1 MAALVAITAGILSKK
16 WSVGF
21 LIGYVL
27 IILGET
33 VIFRMPVDYVRYK
46 LQLFWSYK
54 NWAGAKAE
62 ILANIFVYTPVGVIA
77 SYLWKWKG
85 LLFGIGLS
93 LSIEILQLLTCRGWF
108 EFDDL
113 FHNSLGALLGVII
126 YMIGIKL
133 IKKEISD
140 TRR

>member
-1 MAALVAITAGILSKK
+1 MAELVAITAGILSKK
-16 WSVGF
+16 WSVGL

-33 VIFRMPVDYVRYK
+33 VIFRTPGGSYHYK
-46 LQLFWSYK
+46 LQLFWSYTI
-54 NWAGAKAE
+54 WERAQAE
-62 ILANIFVYTPVGVIA
+62 ILANIYVYIPLGLIA
-77 SYLWKWKG
+77 GNLWKWKG
-85 LLFGIGLS
+85 ILIGLGFS
-93 LSIEILQLLTCRGWF
+93 LSIELLQLITRRGWF

-113 FHNSLGALLGVII
+113 IHNTLGTLIGVAIYII
-126 YMIGIKL
+126 IMKL